1 MTESFFAS
9 RWTKGN
15 RIFPTRIEVSPDR
28 VARIKP
34 RLFGST
40 EESIA
45 IANVA
50 SVQIDTGVVFSN
62 IRIDSTGGTN
72 PITSHGHTKSDARR
86 IRELIE
92 QFQRPF
98 SGPVGPATVGPH
110 QRS

>member
-1 MTESFFAS
+1 MGGAMTESFSAS

-15 RIFPTRIEVSPDR
+15 FIFPTRLEVSRER

-34 RLFGST
+34 RWFGST

-45 IANVA
+45 ISNVA
-50 SVQIDTGVVFSN
+50 SVQISTGLMFSD

-72 PITSHGHTKSDARR
+72 PITSHGHTKADARR

-92 QFQRPF
+92 QFQSPGEAVRK
-98 SGPVGPATVGPH
+98 
-110 QRS
+110 